1 MTKRD
6 CNAIPF
12 FINLLDYIVKFY
24 KFAGVINN
32 KAIE

>member
-1 MTKRD
+1 MQFF
-6 CNAIPF
+6 F